1 MVFHNDI
8 LIYSPSLETHL
19 EHLELVFLKLRE
31 HQLFMKASKCSFAK
45 AQLEYMGH
53 ISSSEGV
60 ATDPSKTNDILKWPR
75 PGNVTE
81 LRGFL
86 GWTDYYRKFVK
97 GYGLIAKPLTQLL
110 GKNQF
115 EWSGE
120 AQTTFEQL
128 KHAMSNTPV
137 MNLPDFQQSF
147 IIEIDACDG
156 GIGAVLMQRDYHVA
170 FLSKALTIQHKHLSI
185 YEKEFLA
192 LIMVVEKWR

>member
-1 MVFHNDI
+1 
-8 LIYSPSLETHL
+8 
-19 EHLELVFLKLRE
+19 
-31 HQLFMKASKCSFAK
+31 
-45 AQLEYMGH
+45 
-53 ISSSEGV
+53 
-60 ATDPSKTNDILKWPR
+60 
-75 PGNVTE
+75 
-81 LRGFL
+81 
-86 GWTDYYRKFVK
+86 
-97 GYGLIAKPLTQLL
+97 LL

-137 MNLPDFQQSF
+137 MNLPDFKQSF